1 MRDNSEIEDLTKIN
15 TQTGF
20 QPIYTF
26 IMRSGRAMIYDILIN
41 LSKSL
46 RGLSHSLSLEGLVN
60 MTSAT
65 IRDFSPLGSQAS
77 SFKVKPTVK
86 ASATSIDASST
97 TPISSESATFHRNRQ
112 ATFPEIFSYALP
124 SSPEVLKLNE
134 LVEQIWIIREGTS
147 LVDRDDSKIAE
158 AFLLM
163 SSIIDAHW
171 NEFSVKTKVLLL
183 DKLQPFNKSI
193 WRFLLDIVIRIPAA
207 LKEKSERNEKYT
219 SQYSSLDTSARQD
232 LNRKFLNNFQL
243 LVKSVMKNLETTS
256 NIFEKDGYLLEE
268 NRGNIEKFNYSLKTM
283 LSARQ
288 GIKDYHQTL
297 IELAK

>member
-1 MRDNSEIEDLTKIN
+1 
-15 TQTGF
+15 
-20 QPIYTF
+20 
-26 IMRSGRAMIYDILIN
+26 MIYDILNN
-41 LSKSL
+41 LSQSVREL
-46 RGLSHSLSLEGLVN
+46 WHFLSLGDLVT
-60 MTSAT
+60 MTAVINSSL
-65 IRDFSPLGSQAS
+65 FESQAS
-77 SFKVKPTVK
+77 SLKAKPIVKLAVANTD
-86 ASATSIDASST
+86 ALSATSIPSNSGV
-97 TPISSESATFHRNRQ
+97 FHRDRTV
-112 ATFPEIFSYALP
+112 TFPEIFSYALP

-171 NEFSVKTKVLLL
+171 DEFSVKTKVLLL
-183 DKLQPFNKSI
+183 DKLQPFNKSVWQFTI
-193 WRFLLDIVIRIPAA
+193 DLIIKIPAA

-243 LVKSVMKNLETTS
+243 LLKSVMKNLETTS

>member
-1 MRDNSEIEDLTKIN
+1 
-15 TQTGF
+15 
-20 QPIYTF
+20 
-26 IMRSGRAMIYDILIN
+26 MIYDILIN

-46 RGLSHSLSLEGLVN
+46 RGLWHSLSLEGLVN

-86 ASATSIDASST
+86 ASAISIDASST

-207 LKEKSERNEKYT
+207 LKEKSERNKKYT
-219 SQYSSLDTSARQD
+219 SQYSSLNRSVQQD
-232 LNRKFLNNFQL
+232 LNQKFLNNFQL
-243 LVKSVMKNLETTS
+243 LVKSVLKNLEITS
-256 NIFEKDGYLLEE
+256 NIFKRDGYLLKENEE
-268 NRGNIEKFNYSLKTM
+268 NIDKFNHSIKTM
-283 LSARQ
+283 IAARYLM
-288 GIKDYHQTL
+288 KKHSKVL
-297 IELAK
+297 EELAK

>member
-1 MRDNSEIEDLTKIN
+1 MRDNSEFKGLTKVN

-26 IMRSGRAMIYDILIN
+26 IMRSGRAMIYDILNN
-41 LSKSL
+41 LSQSVREL
-46 RGLSHSLSLEGLVN
+46 WHFLSLGDLVT
-60 MTSAT
+60 MTAVINSSL
-65 IRDFSPLGSQAS
+65 FESQAS
-77 SFKVKPTVK
+77 SLKAKPIVKLAVANTD
-86 ASATSIDASST
+86 ALSATSIPSNSGV
-97 TPISSESATFHRNRQ
+97 FHRDRTV
-112 ATFPEIFSYALP
+112 TFPEIFSYALP

-171 NEFSVKTKVLLL
+171 DEFSVKTKVLLL
-183 DKLQPFNKSI
+183 DKLQPFNKSVWQFTI
-193 WRFLLDIVIRIPAA
+193 DLIIKIPAA

>member
-20 QPIYTF
+20 QLIYTF
-26 IMRSGRAMIYDILIN
+26 IMGSEHVMIYDILIN

-46 RGLSHSLSLEGLVN
+46 RGLWHFLSLEDLVN
-60 MTSAT
+60 MTSAA

-86 ASATSIDASST
+86 VSVTSIDASSA
-97 TPISSESATFHRNRQ
+97 TPVSSESGTFHRNRQ
-112 ATFPEIFSYALP
+112 VTFPEIFSYALP

-163 SSIIDAHW
+163 SNIIDAHW

-193 WRFLLDIVIRIPAA
+193 WRFLLDIIIKIPTA
-207 LKEKSERNEKYT
+207 LKEKSERNKKYT
-219 SQYSSLDTSARQD
+219 SQYSSLDASAQQD
-232 LNRKFLNNFQL
+232 LNRKFLSNFQL
-243 LVKSVMKNLETTS
+243 LVKSVLKNLETTS
-256 NIFEKDGYLLEE
+256 SIFEKDGYLLKE
-268 NRGNIEKFNYSLKTM
+268 NEGNVNKFNHSIDIL
-283 LSARQ
+283 L
-288 GIKDYHQTL
+288 GISQVWSG
-297 IELAK
+297 